1 MKNVVFN
8 SGNILN
14 SIQSLIGGESSPQ
27 QQRMRLNK
35 ETKRMKGRVFKG
47 NKVSFACILPAFTSK
62 IENPVL

>member
-47 NKVSFACILPAFTSK
+47 NKVSFACIYK
-62 IENPVL
+62 